1 MGSRKNRHL
10 IVFAAILVLEMWACC
25 EATPRWRLDDD
36 EEGMVKRYE
45 DWIVEYGRVYANQ
58 TEKMER
64 FSVFKDNAKYID
76 SFNQVKNRTFTLGIN
91 QFADLSNDEFQQR
104 MGCEM
109 PPTNSE
115 VTPFKYENVTVVP
128 PTMDWRQRGAVT
140 PIKNQ
145 QQCGCCWAFS
155 AVAAIEGITMIK
167 TRRLIAL
174 SEQQVVDCE
183 TVSHGCNGGWMHEAF
198 KYVARNRGVTTGA
211 NYPYTMRQGPC
222 NQAKAAQ
229 AAARI
234 TGFQFVPP
242 NNEAAV
248 MQAVAN
254 QPVSVA
260 IDAMGRPFQFYKG
273 GLFSMGCTTRTT
285 HAVTAVG
292 YGAMGAQK
300 FWLLKNSWGLQ
311 WGEQGYIRML
321 KDNGRPEGMCGI
333 ATQACYPT
341 A

>member
-25 EATPRWRLDDD
+25 EATPRWPLDDD
-36 EEGMVKRYE
+36 DEGMVKRYE
-45 DWIVEYGRVYANQ
+45 EWIVEYGRVYANQ

-64 FSVFKDNAKYID
+64 
-76 SFNQVKNRTFTLGIN
+76 
-91 QFADLSNDEFQQR
+91 
-104 MGCEM
+104 
-109 PPTNSE
+109 
-115 VTPFKYENVTVVP
+115 
-128 PTMDWRQRGAVT
+128 
-140 PIKNQ
+140 
-145 QQCGCCWAFS
+145 
-155 AVAAIEGITMIK
+155 
-167 TRRLIAL
+167 
-174 SEQQVVDCE
+174 VVDCE

-234 TGFQFVPP
+234 TGFQFVPR